1 MKRVPVVSCP
11 TCQAEVPW
19 SESSPWRPFCSARC
33 RGIDLGEWASD
44 RFAIAGNDPADLA
57 GEAPSMAS
65 GLRQ

>member
-1 MKRVPVVSCP
+1 MKRVPAVSCP

-19 SESSPWRPFCSARC
+19 SETSLWRPFCSSRC

-44 RFAIAGNDPADLA
+44 RFVIAGNDPADLA
-57 GEAPSMAS
+57 GEAPSTAS